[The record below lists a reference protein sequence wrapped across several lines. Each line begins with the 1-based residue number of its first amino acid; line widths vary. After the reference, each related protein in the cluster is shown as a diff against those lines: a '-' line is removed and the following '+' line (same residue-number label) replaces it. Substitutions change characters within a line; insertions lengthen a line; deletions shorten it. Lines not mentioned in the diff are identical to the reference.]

1 MCAAIEGLAA
11 AARSALSSLPRRD
24 EAVDSRNR
32 QSNQSSVLHATTDDC
47 LLNGGALKT
56 AWGDVGESTSS
67 WVSDFVVVVP
77 SECGACDAMR
87 DLQSR

>member
-47 LLNGGALKT
+47 LLNGGSLKPP
-56 AWGDVGESTSS
+56 GEMVGKSASS
-67 WVSDFVVVVP
+67 WVSDLLLLCRAV
-77 SECGACDAMR
+77 
-87 DLQSR
+87 